1 MSPAERSATHRVAS
15 TTPEVRELAPAKLN
29 LLLRVGQPRADGMHP
44 LVSVFARLALCD
56 ELEIA
61 APDGLER
68 DHVECPGVDG
78 ENLITRALSAL
89 RQVLPHLPPLQ
100 VRVRKRIPVAAGLGG
115 GSADAAAALRGA
127 LRLLEARGD
136 RWPETRGRSL
146 DLDELR
152 DLALRLGSDV
162 PSQLR
167 PGNRVVWGI
176 GERFREVSL
185 PRLPVVLVPHREGLA
200 TAAVYRKLDEL
211 RSTHSPPKLAG
222 TARAAKAQGTPAS
235 LPDPDALAALLDT
248 ADVGTL
254 AALFQND
261 LEVATL
267 ALRPELAEPLA
278 RLRSL
283 GALVAGVAG
292 SGPTVFGLFASPAA
306 ARAAA
311 REFARSLG
319 GGFEA
324 PIVTAIQRSAS
335 KGRGCACA

>member
-1 MSPAERSATHRVAS
+1 MSPADRSAPHRVAD
-15 TTPEVRELAPAKLN
+15 TTPAVREFAPAKLN
-29 LLLRVGQPRADGMHP
+29 LLLRVGEPRPDGMHP

-61 APDGLER
+61 APEGLER

-78 ENLITRALSAL
+78 ENLIARALAAL
-89 RQVLPHLPPLQ
+89 RQLLPTLPPLQ

-127 LRLLEARGD
+127 LRLLAAHGD
-136 RWPETRGRSL
+136 RWPAAAGRSL
-146 DLDELR
+146 DLDQLR

-167 PGNRVVWGI
+167 PENRLVWGI
-176 GERFREVSL
+176 GERFRDVSL
-185 PRLPVVLVPHREGLA
+185 PSLPVVLVPHREGLA

-211 RSTHSPPKLAG
+211 RGTHSPPTPAG
-222 TARAAKAQGTPAS
+222 TARAAGAKGAPAS

-248 ADVGTL
+248 ADAGTL
-254 AALFQND
+254 AALFRND
-261 LEVATL
+261 LEAAAL
-267 ALRPELAEPLA
+267 ALRPELAQPLA
-278 RLRSL
+278 RLRSS

-292 SGPTVFGLFASPAA
+292 SGPTVFGLFPSPAA

-311 REFARSLG
+311 RALARSLG
-319 GGFEA
+319 DGFEA

-335 KGRGCACA
+335 EGRGCACA